1 MGYLEG
7 LFQHGASQCDG
18 FPCPHRHGV
27 PRKIKVTEVLEE
39 SVQKLLWKKK
49 SMKSKLLKSWR
60 ITSNSSLRIKY
71 CN

>member
-49 SMKSKLLKSWR
+49 IHEIKVTEKLEDYVQQLFENKV
-60 ITSNSSLRIKY
+60 L
-71 CN
+71 